1 MSRFSSLN
9 PRERRLPCSAPLGL
23 NKHLRPD
30 PTAQRC
36 VELATQA
43 PWNLRKRKE
52 MACRLA
58 AYMHRDAGWSVPV
71 GLGCDLTECEC
82 QALLH
87 CPPPPPGGA
96 INTPAPSLL
105 PRGAFPLSP
114 PTGWL
119 IGTRRWDIAIHAC
132 IPPGVCR
139 ADCRR
144 RGNPPLPSR
153 LNQPAGHSL
162 CTFQRCFFIIIS
174 QLLNVPEIR
183 NGSGNHSWKPSLV
196 YSATRVFRSSARV
209 W

>member
-1 MSRFSSLN
+1 
-9 PRERRLPCSAPLGL
+9 
-23 NKHLRPD
+23 
-30 PTAQRC
+30 
-36 VELATQA
+36 
-43 PWNLRKRKE
+43 
-52 MACRLA
+52 
-58 AYMHRDAGWSVPV
+58 MHRDAGWSVPV

-132 IPPGVCR
+132 IPLPPGVCR
-139 ADCRR
+139 L
-144 RGNPPLPSR
+144 RG
-153 LNQPAGHSL
+153 
-162 CTFQRCFFIIIS
+162 TFQRCFFFIIIS
-174 QLLNVPEIR
+174 QLLNVQEIR

-196 YSATRVFRSSARV
+196 YSATRVFRSSACGSNDNRRDAKYTNAYYCNGHIYIATAYRSYLILPPIFFIYRILV
-209 W
+209 

>member
-1 MSRFSSLN
+1 MVWLPGGQINHSHCRCHHKTVDESSLPPSPSL
-9 PRERRLPCSAPLGL
+9 PRPAFLAAQSATPGGRRL
-23 NKHLRPD
+23 
-30 PTAQRC
+30 
-36 VELATQA
+36 
-43 PWNLRKRKE
+43 
-52 MACRLA
+52 
-58 AYMHRDAGWSVPV
+58 
-71 GLGCDLTECEC
+71 
-82 QALLH
+82 
-87 CPPPPPGGA
+87 
-96 INTPAPSLL
+96 SLL
-105 PRGAFPLSP
+105 PRGPSAFAA
-114 PTGWL
+114 TGWL

>member
-1 MSRFSSLN
+1 MILGVGIGSLALA
-9 PRERRLPCSAPLGL
+9 PSLPERLPPNDYYVPFFFFKPKRETPALLCPTRTQL

-36 VELATQA
+36 VEFTAGSQRKHRGTCEKEKKWLAD
-43 PWNLRKRKE
+43 L
-52 MACRLA
+52 
-58 AYMHRDAGWSVPV
+58 HRDAGWSVPV
-71 GLGCDLTECEC
+71 GLGCDLTGCEC

-153 LNQPAGHSL
+153 LNQPAAGHS
-162 CTFQRCFFIIIS
+162 
-174 QLLNVPEIR
+174 
-183 NGSGNHSWKPSLV
+183 
-196 YSATRVFRSSARV
+196 
-209 W
+209 